1 MDLLARPQRLSLSNR
16 IAFVILLITS
26 EALDPLGIYATQG
39 KLDPVTPCVNPST
52 REVSCWI
59 DVGPGIFGI
68 DWARLTLVPPLDPTF
83 HLELDLLFLW
93 L

>member
-39 KLDPVTPCVNPST
+39 SSTYKLDPVTPCVNPDT

-68 DWARLTLVPPLDPTF
+68 G
-83 HLELDLLFLW
+83 
-93 L
+93 